1 MFISV
6 LRLSRSDVQQIA
18 VCNQGVF
25 DAYTLHKTVYSMFPK
40 ESEETRSFLYADH
53 GGDFNEKRILIL
65 SKNLPKEPQIGKVE
79 TQEVPSQFLQQEYYG
94 FEVLMNPVR
103 CDSKTKK
110 KIPIRGNDKDSLKLW
125 FLEKAEANGFEVVP
139 DSLSIGNTSVL
150 QFHKDMQKVVL
161 GKASFKGRLK
171 VTDREKFINA
181 FEKGLGKGKAY
192 GFGLFQIVPLTN
204 ATV

>member
-25 DAYTLHKTVYSMFPK
+25 DAYTLHKTVYSLFPK
-40 ESEETRSFLYADH
+40 ESEETRSFLYADR

-65 SKNLPKEPQIGKVE
+65 SKKMPKDPQIGKIE
-79 TQEVPSQFLQQEYYG
+79 TQEVPSQFLQQDYYG

-110 KIPIRGNDKDSLKLW
+110 KIPIRGNDKDALKQW
-125 FLEKAEANGFEVVP
+125 FLEKAAANGFEVAQ
-139 DSLSIGNTSVL
+139 DSLSVGNTRTSEML
-150 QFHKDMQKVVL
+150 FLEKPLSKDAL
-161 GKASFKGRLK
+161 RSLIGKSLLMHLK
-171 VTDREKFINA
+171 KDWEREKLMALDFS
-181 FEKGLGKGKAY
+181 K
-192 GFGLFQIVPLTN
+192 LFH
-204 ATV
+204 

>member
-65 SKNLPKEPQIGKVE
+65 SKNLPKEPQI
-79 TQEVPSQFLQQEYYG
+79 
-94 FEVLMNPVR
+94 
-103 CDSKTKK
+103 
-110 KIPIRGNDKDSLKLW
+110 
-125 FLEKAEANGFEVVP
+125 
-139 DSLSIGNTSVL
+139 
-150 QFHKDMQKVVL
+150 
-161 GKASFKGRLK
+161 
-171 VTDREKFINA
+171 
-181 FEKGLGKGKAY
+181 
-192 GFGLFQIVPLTN
+192 
-204 ATV
+204 